1 MRWSMP
7 CPISA
12 SATSTCRRRR
22 RLCGARFRRHGR
34 GKRRSRTLPAARV
47 FVASEN
53 VIVEICTFGKCCLP
67 AFIDFPRNIEVRVG
81 SAAGEGHIE
90 FLPVGIVAEGFYCG
104 GRHGRF
110 LVLLCLAKSCGR
122 PSSRTAALVVLEIM

>member
-1 MRWSMP
+1 MR
-7 CPISA
+7 CPVLE
-12 SATSTCRRRR
+12 SATSTCRQRP
-22 RLCGARFRRHGR
+22 RLCGARFRRRGR

-53 VIVEICTFGKCCLP
+53 VIVEVCAFRKCCLP
-67 AFIDFPRNIEVRVG
+67 VVIDFLRNIEVRVG

-90 FLPVGIVAEGFYCG
+90 FLPVRIVAEGFYCG

-122 PSSRTAALVVLEIM
+122 LSSRMALVVLEIM